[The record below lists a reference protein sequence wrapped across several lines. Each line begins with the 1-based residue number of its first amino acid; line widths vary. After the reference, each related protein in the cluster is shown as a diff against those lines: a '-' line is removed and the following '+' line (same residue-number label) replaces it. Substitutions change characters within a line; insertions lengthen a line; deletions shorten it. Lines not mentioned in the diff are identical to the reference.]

1 MISLRRLQ
9 EAIAERQ
16 RAHQPLSDDIRF
28 LAGLQRVQ
36 YVFVDPAHHDIVLAG
51 PADRWTI
58 DALGD
63 VVGGTNHQ
71 PVMQLDDLLVAL
83 RTTGTARHGGVSCSI
98 NPTPEGIK
106 RFQEFIRQQK
116 TIGDPRQTL
125 RSIAEHLGPQN
136 ITLRGVPESSRFAWV
151 LVAADFRMKRLAM
164 NFEPAPVK
172 GLPSYLEM
180 IPAGPKVQNLMP
192 RWWLATSFQPLA
204 KDSEG
209 LAWKILGPG
218 VKCLTEEDYITS
230 TGEAKGT
237 GKSNAIAQKW
247 ADLMT
252 AKYDELSEHDTV
264 FRQLRNCMELSV
276 AAALVL
282 RERLAER
289 ADCRLDLLMD
299 PNQLPIF
306 AYPIPRQVATSA
318 SFVKKGQNY
327 LISASGGVQ
336 FQPWTIVEHQV
347 TDEAPAAV
355 RGKALRT
362 GAESKIWWWN

>member
-1 MISLRRLQ
+1 MILLRRLQ

-36 YVFVDPAHHDIVLAG
+36 YVFVDPAHHDIVFRPGRSVDDPCA
-51 PADRWTI
+51 
-58 DALGD
+58 GD

-83 RTTGTARHGGVSCSI
+83 RTTGAVRHGGVSCSI

-106 RFQEFIRQQK
+106 RFQEFIRQQM

-180 IPAGPKVQNLMP
+180 IPAGPRVQNLMP

-218 VKCLTEEDYITS
+218 VKCLTGGRLHHLDGRSY
-230 TGEAKGT
+230 KGT
-237 GKSNAIAQKW
+237 GKSNAIVQKW

-264 FRQLRNCMELSV
+264 SRQLRNCMELSV
-276 AAALVL
+276 AAAPVL

-327 LISASGGVQ
+327 LIKCLRRRAISTLDDRRASS
-336 FQPWTIVEHQV
+336 V
-347 TDEAPAAV
+347 T
-355 RGKALRT
+355 
-362 GAESKIWWWN
+362 